1 MSIEINGFI
10 TWIRTFLD
18 DVYAPKGSGGN
29 ITLNDVY
36 PVGSIYM
43 SVNDV
48 NPSTLFGGTW
58 SKIEGAFLLASGR
71 IEIEPN
77 VEIEFANGASGG
89 EAIHT
94 LTTNEMPSHTHT
106 QDSHN
111 HSQNDHSHL
120 LPNSVVVYNASLSRG
135 LVSNAS
141 STKVALNST
150 LSSQMGTIGAKGTN
164 NATTATNQN
173 TGGGQAHNN
182 MPPYLAVNVWK
193 RTA

>member
-1 MSIEINGFI
+1 MSKSIEGFI

-29 ITLNDVY
+29 ITLDDVY
-36 PVGSIYM
+36 PIGAIYM
-43 SVNDV
+43 SVNSTS
-48 NPSTLFGGTW
+48 PATLFGGTW

-71 IEIEPN
+71 
-77 VEIEFANGASGG
+77 VEIGTDTYIEFENGDTGG

-111 HSQNDHSHL
+111 HTQNSHSHRL
-120 LPNSVVVYNASLSRG
+120 NNSAIVYN
-135 LVSNAS
+135 S
-141 STKVALNST
+141 SSSGQIPNGTAKKYTTNSGNDV
-150 LSSQMGTIGAKGTN
+150 GTDGTT
-164 NATTATNQN
+164 ATNKPATATNQN
-173 TGGGQAHNN
+173 TGGGQQHNN

-193 RTA
+193 RID